1 MLFRSDH
8 NWVIDKETDGIELV
22 ATLYEPK
29 CGRYMEV
36 YTDQP
41 GIQFYSG
48 NFFDGKSKGKYG
60 KAIKYREALALE
72 TQKFPDSPNHSNFP
86 TTRLDPGETY
96 THNTIYKF
104 SVK

>member
-1 MLFRSDH
+1 
-8 NWVIDKETDGIELV
+8 
-22 ATLYEPK
+22 
-29 CGRYMEV
+29 MEV